1 MKKRTTLLF
10 ACGLLIV
17 APVYASTIRHK
28 SEGIFSGVLSNEKIK
43 GKVMDKEGTPIA
55 NALVTEL
62 NDIYSNNMVQCDSTG
77 YFEITVDTN
86 SATLMVSAIGYLPR
100 KLEPDEFKEK
110 DGLKICLDVNPD
122 FTIEG
127 VEVVAKRKVVTV
139 TPTGLIY
146 NMNDNPLKSEDALEA
161 LRFVPMMIVKE
172 DLPSVV
178 GKGIPVVYVNNRKLR
193 LSGQSLTAYLKSLPA
208 QNIETVEIIRNPGA
222 RYEGADC
229 VLDIKLKKNE
239 NNGVKGFIN
248 AKVYKIH
255 DIEEDLHASLDYTR
269 NKWNSYLDVFFGDRR
284 NYYDRNYKT
293 HYLKEDFMVD
303 RTSLEKSKGE
313 FGNMNF
319 IGVYQFSDIHSLG
332 VNANVSF
339 NNNDGGRNGMTVY
352 ENTKQRIKS
361 LSDREGT
368 VLGASGNLNYQN
380 RTKDGKRYLIA
391 DVDYLYN
398 DYQQHV
404 INEMNNVDE
413 LGNFQSLYL
422 KEEQDVPQ
430 RSDIYSAKIEYG
442 GKSDNGFSF
451 DFGTDAYYSHIHTD
465 NRYKNWDNNEF
476 IFDSQHSSNFKIKEF
491 TPALFLDLTK
501 NWGEKFHT
509 SLAVRIEYTR
519 YDGKE
524 YQQNTSF
531 ENDFIRVLPRF
542 QAYYRIS
549 QEQGVSYSFS
559 YNLSRPSFY
568 DLNPFVQRISPTE
581 YSVGNP
587 YLQPVKIFSMEL
599 NYSLNRYISIY
610 SQYQY
615 RDDIQLT
622 TQKDIGNGMLESKPE
637 NVGRHNH
644 IGVGITGY
652 FPYMGER
659 GVLNMN
665 ANYGWDKMEGDAEVG
680 KLDYA
685 HHSGN
690 VIIANSYLLFPKQNI
705 RLNLYG
711 GYRSKVKDGYARTPA
726 SLEGNV
732 SLSTSIHDVNL
743 NVYAQLT
750 GYLYD
755 GKMSGTE
762 KCVIVNDYLEDSQFS
777 KGRNS
782 QIGLSISYR
791 FGNRKVKQV
800 QQRNTSNS
808 GVKNRV
814 YVNSK

>member
-17 APVYASTIRHK
+17 APMYASTIRHK

-100 KLEPDEFKEK
+100 KLESDEFKEK

-368 VLGASGNLNYQN
+368 VLGASGNLNYQY
-380 RTKDGKRYLIA
+380 RSKDGKRYLIA
-391 DVDYLYN
+391 DVDYL
-398 DYQQHV
+398 
-404 INEMNNVDE
+404 
-413 LGNFQSLYL
+413 
-422 KEEQDVPQ
+422 
-430 RSDIYSAKIEYG
+430 
-442 GKSDNGFSF
+442 
-451 DFGTDAYYSHIHTD
+451 
-465 NRYKNWDNNEF
+465 
-476 IFDSQHSSNFKIKEF
+476 
-491 TPALFLDLTK
+491 
-501 NWGEKFHT
+501 
-509 SLAVRIEYTR
+509 
-519 YDGKE
+519 
-524 YQQNTSF
+524 
-531 ENDFIRVLPRF
+531 
-542 QAYYRIS
+542 
-549 QEQGVSYSFS
+549 
-559 YNLSRPSFY
+559 
-568 DLNPFVQRISPTE
+568 
-581 YSVGNP
+581 
-587 YLQPVKIFSMEL
+587 
-599 NYSLNRYISIY
+599 
-610 SQYQY
+610 
-615 RDDIQLT
+615 
-622 TQKDIGNGMLESKPE
+622 
-637 NVGRHNH
+637 
-644 IGVGITGY
+644 
-652 FPYMGER
+652 
-659 GVLNMN
+659 
-665 ANYGWDKMEGDAEVG
+665 
-680 KLDYA
+680 
-685 HHSGN
+685 
-690 VIIANSYLLFPKQNI
+690 
-705 RLNLYG
+705 
-711 GYRSKVKDGYARTPA
+711 
-726 SLEGNV
+726 
-732 SLSTSIHDVNL
+732 
-743 NVYAQLT
+743 
-750 GYLYD
+750 
-755 GKMSGTE
+755 
-762 KCVIVNDYLEDSQFS
+762 
-777 KGRNS
+777 
-782 QIGLSISYR
+782 
-791 FGNRKVKQV
+791 
-800 QQRNTSNS
+800 
-808 GVKNRV
+808 
-814 YVNSK
+814 